1 MVWGIVVL
9 IIEVI
14 ICFKAFLTLQYNMNF
29 RKKLTNIP
37 ATTSSNIIYIFIPIH
52 ESEKQVKKTI
62 KNFTRVTL
70 KIKNVIPIFILDT
83 VTISKIKDTNFLC
96 INKNILIDDTLSS
109 TKTSKLNYALT
120 YIQNIN
126 SFNKYKNIFI
136 GVYDS
141 DACPSRKLVKY
152 ISTLDLDPT
161 ISVLQDIPMYLNQES
176 NSIFLNYYYR
186 FHIRR
191 SLGIEGLNILG
202 SNKRSIN
209 YLMGSGMYIKLTDLI
224 GVHGF
229 PNLSDDITLGY
240 KLKLKHKKVF
250 ILPNITKVSYVH
262 TFGDLIRQ
270 HLRIYF
276 GLFSIFNVLK
286 ESSASFTIKIKLLFL
301 SLADALL
308 EVSEFIF
315 LMIFTIINYCNF
327 QTWLII
333 MSILVAIAY
342 CYEIFYE
349 LIVKEYSGYS
359 SRKINFWGPIL
370 FYPLLFFYR
379 TIVIILYPFYRTKI
393 DKLFKRN
400 TRKDN
405 TYEKNTSTNR

>member
-1 MVWGIVVL
+1 M
-9 IIEVI
+9 
-14 ICFKAFLTLQYNMNF
+14 
-29 RKKLTNIP
+29 
-37 ATTSSNIIYIFIPIH
+37 
-52 ESEKQVKKTI
+52 
-62 KNFTRVTL
+62 
-70 KIKNVIPIFILDT
+70 
-83 VTISKIKDTNFLC
+83 TISKIKDTNLLC